1 VAGLTLPARSRSG
14 SRWLGPLVLAVAGLA
29 SLGMSP
35 SPPPAYVEDQLLV
48 EFFHPLTDVELE
60 LFETKY
66 MLALGHRISG
76 QSETYLFR
84 ILDGFDAKLKQ
95 RFVADDPN
103 VCRVTLNWL
112 GEFLSTGPERP
123 FGRCEGDEVGLP
135 WEPSASAKPTN
146 SETTPM
152 DSAMPRPTESA
163 LVDSAPV
170 QHGSGQPPARQ
181 VGLNNDALRW
191 IGLAIVVASVAT
203 ATALIARK
211 RLRLQDWGRTPR
223 KR

>member
-1 VAGLTLPARSRSG
+1 MADLTLPARSRSG
-14 SRWLGPLVLAVAGLA
+14 SRWLAALVLAIAGLA

-48 EFFHPLTDVELE
+48 EFFDSLTDVELE
-60 LFETKY
+60 LFEAKY
-66 MLALGHRISG
+66 KLALGHRISG
-76 QSETYLFR
+76 QSETYLFH
-84 ILDGFDAKLKQ
+84 ILDGSDAKLKQ

-123 FGRCEGDEVGLP
+123 FGRCEGDKVGLP
-135 WEPSASAKPTN
+135 WEPPVSAKPTD

-152 DSAMPRPTESA
+152 DPATPQATVSAS
-163 LVDSAPV
+163 VDSAPA
-170 QHGSGQPPARQ
+170 QHGSGQPPAQQ

-191 IGLAIVVASVAT
+191 IGLAIVVALVAT
-203 ATALIARK
+203 ATALIGSK
-211 RLRLQDWGRTPR
+211 RLRLQDWGRNPR